1 MPAHIHLVGIGGINM
16 SAIAKLLWRSGIKV
30 TGSDAVASEQ
40 TEELTRK
47 GIPVTI
53 GQEVSHLPT
62 EASLLIYSSAVP
74 EGNPERSEAR
84 ARNLRQLTNFEF
96 LAEWAQDQDVVLVT
110 GTHGKS
116 TTTAIA
122 GLMLVE
128 AQFDP
133 LIIVG
138 SKVPSFSDGNVR
150 SGAGNIWL
158 IEGDE
163 YARHFLAF
171 HPKAVLINNIELD
184 HTDIFPTLDHMIGAF
199 RELLHQVRDGG
210 VVVANADDRN
220 VSTLIGSERAALE
233 ARGIRIMTYGYG
245 AHAMI
250 RVSDEA
256 IRPGEQQFLLKDEAG
271 HLIRAMLRVPGKM
284 NICNAV
290 GAAALS
296 LALGA
301 SPDAVRKAVQ
311 SFTGIWRRF
320 EQISD
325 KDGVL
330 VISDYGHHPTAIR
343 ATLEAARSFYPGRR
357 IVLCFQPHQHNRT
370 RELFLDFVPAF
381 DLADVLILV
390 EIYDVPGRKTA
401 QDEHISSQDLHD
413 AIRHHDADRLCQ
425 RSLEFA
431 PTPEDAL
438 PMIERAKRRGDIVI
452 VMGAGDVYKI
462 ADRV

>member
-1 MPAHIHLVGIGGINM
+1 MV
-16 SAIAKLLWRSGIKV
+16 
-30 TGSDAVASEQ
+30 
-40 TEELTRK
+40 
-47 GIPVTI
+47 
-53 GQEVSHLPT
+53 
-62 EASLLIYSSAVP
+62 
-74 EGNPERSEAR
+74 
-84 ARNLRQLTNFEF
+84 
-96 LAEWAQDQDVVLVT
+96 
-110 GTHGKS
+110 
-116 TTTAIA
+116 
-122 GLMLVE
+122 
-128 AQFDP
+128 
-133 LIIVG
+133 
-138 SKVPSFSDGNVR
+138 
-150 SGAGNIWL
+150 
-158 IEGDE
+158 
-163 YARHFLAF
+163 
-171 HPKAVLINNIELD
+171 
-184 HTDIFPTLDHMIGAF
+184 
-199 RELLHQVRDGG
+199 
-210 VVVANADDRN
+210 
-220 VSTLIGSERAALE
+220 
-233 ARGIRIMTYGYG
+233 
-245 AHAMI
+245 

-271 HLIRAMLRVPGKM
+271 HLIRATLRVPGKM
-284 NICNAV
+284 NICNTV

-301 SPDAVRKAVQ
+301 SAEAVRKAVQ

-357 IVLCFQPHQHNRT
+357 IILCFQPHQHNRT

-401 QDEHISSQDLHD
+401 QDEHISSQDLYD

-438 PMIERAKRRGDIVI
+438 PDRKSTRHGMSTVKRHSMDQTNAMDGTSH
-452 VMGAGDVYKI
+452 GNQEDVQELGPQPPLLKELIIIRFLKQWTPHCY
-462 ADRV
+462 A